1 MKSTLAGV
9 WQGDALSSPVSTP
22 LPISPPDPADLIAQ
36 PAVSP
41 CSGPLPTLLPVDGSI
56 SASTWVCAS
65 PGCSALQ
72 TAPPPAAQ
80 ALLGEVTSRLPDP
93 AAKSPP
99 AGLPVHPLLYCHV
112 IQSRSKVGK
121 NSDSALWG
129 PGWWNPMSSFPWAF
143 HLLLSD

>member
-1 MKSTLAGV
+1 MSEEHFGGCLAGGCSV
-9 WQGDALSSPVSTP
+9 IPCLHPAPHQ
-22 LPISPPDPADLIAQ
+22 PPDPADLIAQ

-65 PGCSALQ
+65 Q
-72 TAPPPAAQ
+72 TTPPPAAQ

-121 NSDSALWG
+121 NSDSAL
-129 PGWWNPMSSFPWAF
+129 
-143 HLLLSD
+143 